1 MKYCFVFVCQQG
13 GLELK
18 SILLAASLKR
28 YLRCNYECVAAIP
41 QPLAKWGTISEDT
54 LALMH
59 DLGVRSVP
67 ITNPINEYYPIGNKV
82 ACLGIDTPA
91 DKLIFLDSDI
101 LCVREFSPDTLSPN
115 PSSLFGSIPESVSE
129 MKGIFAAPF
138 NAVAGGVFSRDIKQW
153 QQIYDL
159 FKLPLPQWRIFSPGT
174 NELVMPYFNAGV
186 VVVQNGLGFAEVWK
200 DCCQRIDAE
209 ASITNKYPWLDQIA
223 LPVAAARLGLTVNV
237 LDIRFNYQVH
247 FWPLPKDLPFL
258 CHYHTSTG
266 IRSEP
271 RLNQLVNE
279 LANTYPLLK
288 KRLLNS
294 SWAYLLEPYT
304 LNEKAL
310 YSVKRQIKALKSH
323 VKRYFHLTGRKK
335 SSNLLG
341 HSSGPPQ

>member
-1 MKYCFVFVCQQG
+1 MKYCFIFVCQQG

-18 SILLAASLKR
+18 SMLLAASLKR
-28 YLRCNYECVAAIP
+28 YLRCDYECVAAIP
-41 QPLAKWGTISEDT
+41 QPATQWGTVSADT
-54 LALMH
+54 LAFMH
-59 DLGVRSVP
+59 DLGVRTVP

-82 ACLGIDTPA
+82 ACFGIDTPA

-101 LCVREFSPDTLSPN
+101 LCVREFAPDTISPN
-115 PSSLFGSIPESVSE
+115 PSLIFGATPESVSK

-138 NAVAGGVFSRDIKQW
+138 NAMAGGVFTRDIKQW
-153 QQIYDL
+153 QKIYDL
-159 FKLPLPQWRIFSPGT
+159 FELPLPQWRILAVGI
-174 NELVMPYFNAGV
+174 NKWVLPYFNSGV
-186 VVVQNGLGFAEVWK
+186 VAIQNGLGFAKIWE

-223 LPVAAARLGLTVNV
+223 LPVAAARLNLTVNV
-237 LDIRFNYQVH
+237 LDACFNYEVH

-258 CHYHTSTG
+258 CHYHVPAW

-279 LANTYPLLK
+279 LANTYPIVK

-294 SWAYLLEPYT
+294 PWAYLLEPYT
-304 LNEKAL
+304 LTEKPL
-310 YSVKRQIKALKSH
+310 YLAKRQIKALKYH
-323 VKRYFHLTGRKK
+323 VKRYFHLSGRRKNA
-335 SSNLLG
+335 NLLG